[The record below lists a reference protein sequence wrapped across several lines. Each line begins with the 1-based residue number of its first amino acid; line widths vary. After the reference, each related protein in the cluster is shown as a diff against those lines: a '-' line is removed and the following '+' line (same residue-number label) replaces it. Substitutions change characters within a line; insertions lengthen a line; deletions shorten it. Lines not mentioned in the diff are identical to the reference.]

1 MSNTRKAIYYAVKR
15 RQDGELESAPSTGLP
30 LLFTNKQA
38 VERFS
43 PHYAEPVEVEVTI
56 TERPKPVKWVG
67 ELWASLGDEGGEP
80 LAMSRQD
87 RSVPTLHGNEGLL
100 RAVVEGDD
108 DREARPI
115 RVRVTIEEIRDEPED
130 S

>member
-1 MSNTRKAIYYAVKR
+1 MSNTKKAIYYAVKR
-15 RQDGELESAPSTGLP
+15 RQDGELELAPATCLP

-38 VERFS
+38 VERFN
-43 PHYAEPVEVEVTI
+43 AEPVEVEVTI
-56 TERPKPVKWVG
+56 TERPKPVKWEG

-87 RSVPTLHGNEGLL
+87 RSVPTLHGNELHL